1 MNLRLLW
8 RLVACNVMVTLEY
21 RAAFLIYM
29 LNTVAG
35 PVVMLAVWLAVSA
48 HGVPLPYDRSQ
59 LVTYYLMLGIVVM
72 LTGNWAAS
80 YVAQSIRTG
89 KISPLLL
96 RPAPVILDYLG
107 NNLGEKIIKLP
118 LLLPLIVVA
127 ALLFR
132 EGSAGAGWGLQLPA
146 DPLLWLLFA
155 FSLPPAAA
163 LAFLLDFVVGT
174 LAFWLEDVSGLLRV
188 KAVAGAF
195 LEGQVIPLALFP
207 PQLAPILAAQPF
219 RYVVSFPL
227 EILAGQL
234 RPEEITWGFAAQL
247 GYCVALALTY
257 RLLWRRGLGVYAAAG
272 A

>member
-1 MNLRLLW
+1 MNGRLLW

-29 LNTVAG
+29 INTVAS
-35 PVVMLAVWLAVSA
+35 PLVALAVWLAVSA
-48 HGVPLPYDRSQ
+48 QGVPLPYDRSQ
-59 LVTYYLMLGIVVM
+59 FVTYYLMLGVVVM
-72 LTGNWAAS
+72 LTGTWAAS

-89 KISPLLL
+89 KLSPLLL
-96 RPAPVILDYLG
+96 RPAPPILDYLG

-118 LLLPLIVVA
+118 LLLPLLGFA

-132 EGSAGAGWGLQLPA
+132 DGSAGASWGLHLPS
-146 DPLLWLLFA
+146 DPLVWLLFVL
-155 FSLPPAAA
+155 SLPPAAA

-174 LAFWLEDVSGLLRV
+174 LAFWLEDVGGLLRV
-188 KAVAGAF
+188 KAVAGAL
-195 LEGQVIPLALFP
+195 LEGQLVPLALFP
-207 PQLAPILAAQPF
+207 PQLAPFLAAQPF

-234 RPEEITWGFAAQL
+234 EPAAIAWGFAAQL
-247 GYCVALALTY
+247 GYCATLALTY
-257 RLLWRRGLGVYAAAG
+257 QLLWRFGLRAYAAAG